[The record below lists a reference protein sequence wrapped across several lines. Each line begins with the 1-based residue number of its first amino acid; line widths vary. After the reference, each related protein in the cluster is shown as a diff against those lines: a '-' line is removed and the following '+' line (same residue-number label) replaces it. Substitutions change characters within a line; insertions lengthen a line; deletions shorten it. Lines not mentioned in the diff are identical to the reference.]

1 MYFRDG
7 ILVAEGLEPHIKIS
21 FFCSGMNTCQLR
33 VWSSGMSSTSCILSW
48 ESNLTVSGA
57 VNCRYNGRHSMP
69 FSSLYPTTVLTPADR
84 YIAGKQIENYEKCDR
99 IGALAHSKG
108 FSTKKWDRHPLR
120 TTTSLKFIK
129 EASQVLLG
137 TPRIYSSSDP
147 QPPNPPW
154 PLHRSRCRRP
164 GRG

>member
-1 MYFRDG
+1 MDFRDG
-7 ILVAEGLEPHIKIS
+7 ILVAEGLEPHIQIS

-99 IGALAHSKG
+99 SLSALERFLDEKAGH
-108 FSTKKWDRHPLR
+108 HPLR
-120 TTTSLKFIK
+120 TTTSLKLVK

-137 TPRIYSSSDP
+137 TPRIYSPSDS